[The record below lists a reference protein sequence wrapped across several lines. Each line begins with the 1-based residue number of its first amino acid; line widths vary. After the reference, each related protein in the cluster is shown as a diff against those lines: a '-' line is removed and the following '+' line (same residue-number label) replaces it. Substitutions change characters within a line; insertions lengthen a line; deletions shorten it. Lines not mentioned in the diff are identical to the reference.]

1 MYQGSCLCGTVR
13 YEITGEI
20 GPISLCHCSRCRKAN
35 GTAFLAAAQVAPSE
49 FKIVA
54 GTESLGDFE
63 SSPGVHRV
71 FCRNCGSPIISR
83 RPGPPEVIRLRI
95 GTLDSYLKTKPQS
108 HIFFADRAE
117 WFEFQDDVA
126 KYAQR
131 PH

>member
-1 MYQGSCLCGTVR
+1 MHRGSCLCGTVR

-20 GPISLCHCSRCRKAN
+20 GPVSLCHCSRCRKAN
-35 GTAFLAAAQVAPSE
+35 GSAFLAGAQVNPAE
-49 FKIVA
+49 FRLVSGA
-54 GTESLGDFE
+54 ESLGDFE
-63 SSPGVHRV
+63 SSPDVHRI

-83 RPGPPEVIRLRI
+83 RPGPPEIIRVRI

-117 WFEFQDDVA
+117 WYEFEDDVA
-126 KYAQR
+126 KYAER